1 MPAKRRMIVSTQ
13 AGYNDQRILRP
24 MLIRPALPTDQ
35 AALADL
41 YLRSRRAAFTWRDP
55 EDFQLDDFTRDTE
68 GEFIHL
74 AESEDGLLLGFLS
87 LWEPDRFIHH
97 LFITPD
103 HLRQGIG
110 QALLADLHQRL
121 PGPFRLKCLTANLPA
136 LAFYQKL
143 GWSKIDRRTSV
154 DGDYLLL
161 ESTFAD

>member
-1 MPAKRRMIVSTQ
+1 MR
-13 AGYNDQRILRP
+13 L
-24 MLIRPALPTDQ
+24 RPALPTDQ

-68 GEFIHL
+68 GELIHL
-74 AESEDGLLLGFLS
+74 TESPDGTILGFLS
-87 LWEPDRFIHH
+87 LWEPDKFIHH
-97 LFITPD
+97 LFIAPG

-121 PGPFRLKCLTANLPA
+121 PGPFRLKCLTANIPA
-136 LAFYQKL
+136 LAFYRSRC
-143 GWSKIDRRTSV
+143 WIEIDKGSSE

-161 ESTFAD
+161 ESAAS